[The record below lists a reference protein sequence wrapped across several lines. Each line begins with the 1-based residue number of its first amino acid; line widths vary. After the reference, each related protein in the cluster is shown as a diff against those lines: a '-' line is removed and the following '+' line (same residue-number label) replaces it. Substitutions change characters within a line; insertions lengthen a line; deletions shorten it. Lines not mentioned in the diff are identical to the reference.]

1 MTTLGQMAAAGV
13 AWALVILAC
22 AIVGVAALA
31 WSNGR
36 RIRRQRVR
44 LNRVLRRFERAEVEL
59 LRLRKTVAAQ
69 AAARAGG
76 DPNAA
81 IEFRSQFGED
91 VYVWELLGPRRVGFY
106 IEVGAFDG
114 LDQSV
119 TWAFE
124 QMGWTGLLVEAIP
137 ERAQQ
142 CRTRRPKSSVV
153 HAALGE
159 RGGPDSIEFTVVEG
173 AGSAAMLSYDPKGSR
188 TTEHLE
194 TIRTL
199 GASTRTVRVPMRT
212 LDNLLDE
219 LAAQGR
225 GPTDGIDF
233 AVIDVEG
240 AELSL
245 LKGWDLERW
254 RPRVLIVE
262 DNTMGRDAAVLE
274 YLRSRGYTDV
284 MPLGLN
290 IVFVRTDESALLER
304 ARTLAELVPWP
315 NFGMEFGTGIGAGR
329 TP

>member
-13 AWALVILAC
+13 AWALAVLAC
-22 AIVGVAALA
+22 ALVGVTGLA
-31 WSNGR
+31 WSNAR

-44 LNRVLRRFERAEVEL
+44 LNRLLRRYERAESDL
-59 LRLRKTVAAQ
+59 LSLRKQHAAQ
-69 AAARAGG
+69 VASSLDTPKGTI
-76 DPNAA
+76 D
-81 IEFRSQFGED
+81 FRSQFGED
-91 VYVWELLGPRRVGFY
+91 LYLWELFDGKRTGFY
-106 IEVGAFDG
+106 VEVGAFDG
-114 LDQSV
+114 HDQSV

-124 QMGWTGLLVEAIP
+124 KIGWVGLLVEAIP
-137 ERAQQ
+137 ERADQ
-142 CRTRRPKSSVV
+142 CRTNRPKSTVV
-153 HAALGE
+153 HTALGQPDS
-159 RGGPDSIEFTVVEG
+159 PDSIEFTVVQG
-173 AGSAAMLSYDPKGSR
+173 GPSAAMLSYDPKRSR
-188 TTEHLE
+188 TTEHIE
-194 TIRTL
+194 IIRTL

-212 LDNLLDE
+212 MDSVLDE

-245 LKGWDLERW
+245 LKGWDLDRW

-262 DNTMGRDAAVLE
+262 DNTMGRDSAVLE

-284 MPLGLN
+284 MPLGIN